1 MTRRLGQLQVG
12 DHFRCGPSQPADR
25 YAVVSHMSSG
35 GQVYVRRWRGK
46 KGALE
51 RLVAEDDLVEIGHDG
66 LNRGGI
72 TYFES
77 QGPRRRKAKS

>member
-12 DHFRCGPSQPADR
+12 DHFRCGPSQPSDR

-35 GQVYVRRWRGK
+35 EQVYVRRWRGK

-51 RLVAEDDLVEIGHDG
+51 RLAVEDYLRDVSREDL
-66 LNRGGI
+66 
-72 TYFES
+72 FERALGYDES
-77 QGPRRRKAKS
+77 RRPRRRKAKS